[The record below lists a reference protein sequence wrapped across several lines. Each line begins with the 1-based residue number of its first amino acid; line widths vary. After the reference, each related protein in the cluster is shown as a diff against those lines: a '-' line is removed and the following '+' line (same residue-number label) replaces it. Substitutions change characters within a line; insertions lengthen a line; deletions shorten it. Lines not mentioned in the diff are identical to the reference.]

1 MAAAAGA
8 RGYVARM
15 RLAARRSLRAAVLT
29 RRARI
34 CGALCAAP
42 FAAFAGCASS
52 SSLPI
57 DAPAGSAPAFSAPGE
72 RAPQEQAL
80 RPRSAFGETFGVR
93 TGAILV
99 GDFHTQESLGVIGSS
114 RGDRINLE
122 DDLGLSGNGG
132 AVRADAW
139 YRFGRRDRLDMAWYR
154 FDRSGTKVLQRDI
167 HWGGDVFPVSATVT
181 GEQTVDI
188 AQLHYTHYFFAGD
201 TYEFGPG
208 LGIYEMD
215 IRTSLHSDALGINRS
230 FETPLPMPVLVL
242 QGAWEFAPR
251 WQLVGSAQLFYL
263 ELDNAGATDR
273 FKGGV
278 IDATLGVEHEL
289 IDHVSVGAAYDYFRV
304 HATAD
309 RDQLGLD
316 FDYGYS
322 AVFVYLSVKI

>member
-1 MAAAAGA
+1 MATTAAPA
-8 RGYVARM
+8 RGY
-15 RLAARRSLRAAVLT
+15 SAAVRLPEKQEKPSA
-29 RRARI
+29 RAV
-34 CGALCAAP
+34 APMLCV
-42 FAAFAGCASS
+42 FSVFAGCASPPS
-52 SSLPI
+52 MPI
-57 DAPAGSAPAFSAPGE
+57 DPIDGGAVCAPAFSGPPGD
-72 RAPQEQAL
+72 RTPQEPAPS
-80 RPRSAFGETFGVR
+80 RPRSPFGEAFGVR
-93 TGAILV
+93 AGALLV
-99 GDFHTQESLGVIGSS
+99 GAFHTQESLSVIGSS

-122 DDLGLSGNGG
+122 DDLGLSGNGA

-139 YRFGRRDRLDMAWYR
+139 YRFGRRDRLDLAWYR

-215 IRTSLHSDALGINRS
+215 IRTSLHSDALGIDRS
-230 FETPLPMPVLVL
+230 FETPLPMPVLTL

-251 WQLVGSAQLFYL
+251 WQLLGSAQLFYL

-309 RDQLGLD
+309 RDQLGFA